1 MLFLFN
7 IYVKKISEQPLAK
20 TIITQGTDG
29 VCAIS
34 KLYFM
39 HKGIMVDWN
48 TNLKL
53 EVFSVFIHC
62 LYTNLYIKHE

>member
-7 IYVKKISEQPLAK
+7 IYVKKKISEQPLAK

-53 EVFSVFIHC
+53 EIDC
-62 LYTNLYIKHE
+62 LYTLFVH

>member
-7 IYVKKISEQPLAK
+7 IYVKKTISEQPLAK
-20 TIITQGTDG
+20 IIITQGTDG

-53 EVFSVFIHC
+53 EVDC
-62 LYTNLYIKHE
+62 LYTLFVH